1 MKLASSINIYQKDGI
16 GATLLA
22 WAEHLP
28 RKPEYRIRFSIPTN
42 WCTSCQL
49 TLRTDDEYRAHV
61 RQFPTHNVKPI
72 TKLICP
78 RCGDQTDL
86 ELGRF
91 KEHFVGDNRRKCPG
105 SGTEA

>member
-1 MKLASSINIYQKDGI
+1 MKLASSINLYQKDGI
-16 GATLLA
+16 AATLLA

-28 RKPEYRIRFSIPTN
+28 RKPEYRVPMAIPTN

-49 TLRTDDEYRAHV
+49 TLRTDEEYRAHV

-72 TKLICP
+72 TKLLCP
-78 RCGDQTDL
+78 RCGIPIRL
-86 ELGRF
+86 EGGRF
-91 KEHFVGDNRRKCPG
+91 SEHWIGIKGRKCPG